1 MYQRALYNLLILRTS
16 KKRSEPKKSRV
27 SNISPDFAEPTEPI
41 EPKEP
46 KVA

>member
-1 MYQRALYNLLILRTS
+1 MYQRALCNLLMLRTS

-27 SNISPDFAEPTEPI
+27 SNISSASSEPNEPS
-41 EPKEP
+41 EP

>member
-1 MYQRALYNLLILRTS
+1 MYQRALYNLLVLRTA
-16 KKRSEPKKSRV
+16 KKRSEPKKSNV
-27 SNISPDFAEPTEPI
+27 STISSVSAEPN